1 MYFKQF
7 FLSCLA
13 HASYLIGADGEACV
27 VDPQRDVDQYIDE
40 AQAQGLKIKYILETH
55 LHADFVSGHCELAK
69 RTGAEIVMSEMAE
82 AAFDHKSVK
91 DKDVLKLGKN
101 VTIKVIATPGH
112 TVESVCYLIQ
122 DTSDKEA
129 ACKLLTGDTLF
140 IGDVGRPDL
149 VSGHGMSSEEMASML
164 YDSLHNKLLK
174 LNDETEVYPAHGA
187 GSLCGKSMSSERSS
201 TIGQQKKFNYAL
213 KEMPKDEFISMM
225 CTDLPETP
233 AYFKYAVKKN
243 KEGASHLDDLNS
255 PTPMSPSE
263 TKKAISEGYVVLDVR
278 PASIFGEGHIP
289 GAINIGL
296 GGQFASWAG
305 QVIPIETPMI
315 IVADDNDAVQEA
327 FVRLSRAGHD
337 TATGYLADGMYA
349 WIKADMEIA
358 RIEQIS
364 VKDLFDKL
372 ENKEDLKVIDVRK
385 ANEWDGGHVPGAP
398 NMPLHELEKT
408 MSKLDK
414 KQNYAVICAGGY
426 RSSIATTLLR
436 RNGVKNVIN
445 ITGGT
450 GAWVKSGLPTQKPE
464 TTSDS
469 ANAACVG

>member
-7 FLSCLA
+7 FLGCLA
-13 HASYLIGADGEACV
+13 HASYLIGAEGEACI
-27 VDPQRDVDQYIDE
+27 VDPQRDVDQYIEE

-91 DKDVLKLGKN
+91 DNDILHLGKS

-112 TVESVCYLIQ
+112 TVESVCYLVQ
-122 DTSDKEA
+122 DESDKA
-129 ACKLLTGDTLF
+129 SPAKLLTGDTLF

-149 VSGHGMSSEEMASML
+149 VSGHGMSSEDMASML

-201 TIGQQKKFNYAL
+201 TIGIQKQFNYAL
-213 KEMPKDEFISMM
+213 KAMPKNEFVSMM
-225 CTDLPETP
+225 CTDLPEIP
-233 AYFKYAVKKN
+233 AYFKHAVKKN
-243 KEGASHLDDLNS
+243 KHGASHLEDLNS
-255 PTPMSPSE
+255 PVAMSVEE

-289 GAINIGL
+289 QAINIGL

-315 IVADDNDAVQEA
+315 IVADDKEAVQEA

-337 TATGYLADGMYA
+337 TATGYLEDGMYA
-349 WIKADMEIA
+349 WNKAGMEVA
-358 RIEQIS
+358 KIEQIS
-364 VKDLFDKL
+364 VNELFEKL
-372 ENKEDLKVIDVRK
+372 EKKEDLKVIDVRRVG
-385 ANEWDGGHVPGAP
+385 EWNSGHVPGAP
-398 NMPLHELEKT
+398 NMPLSDLDKT
-408 MSKLDK
+408 VNTLDK

-426 RSSIATTLLR
+426 RSSIATTILR
-436 RNGVKNVIN
+436 RNGVNNVIN

-450 GAWVKSGLPTQKPE
+450 GAWVKSGLPTEKSE
-464 TTSDS
+464 SSSTS
-469 ANAACVG
+469 AACVG

>member
-7 FLSCLA
+7 FLGCLA
-13 HASYLIGADGEACV
+13 HASYLIGAEGEACI
-27 VDPQRDVDQYIDE
+27 VDPQRDVDQYIEE

-69 RTGAEIVMSEMAE
+69 RTGAEIVMSEMAD

-91 DKDVLKLGKN
+91 DNDVLHLGKS

-112 TVESVCYLIQ
+112 TVESVCYLVQ
-122 DTSDKEA
+122 DASDKESA
-129 ACKLLTGDTLF
+129 PKLLTGDTLF

-201 TIGQQKKFNYAL
+201 TIGVQKQFNYAL
-213 KEMPKDEFISMM
+213 KTMPKSEFISMM
-225 CTDLPETP
+225 CTDLPEIP
-233 AYFKYAVKKN
+233 AYFKHAVKKN
-243 KEGASHLDDLNS
+243 KEGALHLEDLNA
-255 PTPMSPSE
+255 PTAMSAAE
-263 TKKAISEGYVVLDVR
+263 TKKAIGEGYVVLDVR

-315 IVADDNDAVQEA
+315 IVADDKEAVQEA

-337 TATGYLADGMYA
+337 TATGYLEDGMYA
-349 WIKADMEIA
+349 WVKAGMEVA
-358 RIEQIS
+358 KIEQIS
-364 VKDLFDKL
+364 VTDLFEKL
-372 ENKEDLKVIDVRK
+372 EKKEDLKVIDVRRPG
-385 ANEWDGGHVPGAP
+385 EWDSGHVPGAP
-398 NMPLHELEKT
+398 NMPLNDLEKEAK
-408 MSKLDK
+408 KLDK

-426 RSSIATTLLR
+426 RSSIATTILR
-436 RNGVKNVIN
+436 RNGVNNVIN

-450 GAWVKSGLPTQKPE
+450 GAWVKSGLPTEKPE
-464 TTSDS
+464 SSTS
-469 ANAACVG
+469 AACVG

>member
-7 FLSCLA
+7 FLGCLA
-13 HASYLIGADGEACV
+13 HASYLIGAEGEACI
-27 VDPQRDVDQYIDE
+27 VDPQRDVDQYIEE

-69 RTGAEIVMSEMAE
+69 RTGAEIVMSEMAD
-82 AAFDHKSVK
+82 AVFDHKSVK
-91 DKDVLKLGKN
+91 DNDILHLGKS

-112 TVESVCYLIQ
+112 TVESVCYLVQ
-122 DTSDKEA
+122 DNNDKESA
-129 ACKLLTGDTLF
+129 PKLLTGDTLF

-174 LNDETEVYPAHGA
+174 LNDDTEVYPAHGA

-201 TIGQQKKFNYAL
+201 TIGIQKQFNYAL
-213 KEMPKDEFISMM
+213 KAMPKNEFISMM
-225 CTDLPETP
+225 CTDLPEIP
-233 AYFKYAVKKN
+233 AYFKHAVKKN
-243 KEGASHLDDLNS
+243 KEGALHLEDLNS
-255 PTPMSPSE
+255 PTAMSVAE

-315 IVADDNDAVQEA
+315 IVADDKEAVQEA

-337 TATGYLADGMYA
+337 TATGYLEDGMYA
-349 WIKADMEIA
+349 WVKAGMEVA
-358 RIEQIS
+358 KIEQIS
-364 VKDLFDKL
+364 VTDLFDML
-372 ENKEDLKVIDVRK
+372 EKKKDLKVIDVRRIG
-385 ANEWDGGHVPGAP
+385 EWNSGHVPGAP
-398 NMPLHELEKT
+398 NMPLSDLDK
-408 MSKLDK
+408 SVSQLDK

-426 RSSIATTLLR
+426 RSSIATTILR
-436 RNGVKNVIN
+436 RNGVNNVIN

-450 GAWVKSGLPTQKPE
+450 GAWVKSGLPTEKPE
-464 TTSDS
+464 TSTS
-469 ANAACVG
+469 AACVG